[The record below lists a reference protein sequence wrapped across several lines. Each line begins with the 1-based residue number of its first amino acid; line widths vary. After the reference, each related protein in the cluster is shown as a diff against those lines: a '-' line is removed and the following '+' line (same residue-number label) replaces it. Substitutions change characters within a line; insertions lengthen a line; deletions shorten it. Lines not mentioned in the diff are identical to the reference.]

1 MNILGSLGAGSGLD
15 MVTLVKDLVR
25 AQREPQLAVLDRRKE
40 RVEARISALGQFR
53 AALDGLNTAL
63 VQRVQSGSVS
73 AVPRVS
79 DPTILGMRIAP
90 GVALSPKSIE
100 VRAIAAAQTLAS
112 ASRADPSAAVG
123 QGTLT
128 FAFGTVAGTGPA
140 TGFTPGTVPDL
151 VVTIDS
157 TNDSLTGLRDAI
169 NAAASAAG
177 APVTAAILTDVDGSR
192 LVLRGTTGVESG
204 FTVTASGDPGL
215 EDFAF
220 TVGGGNL
227 TRTAA
232 AADAE
237 IVTDGVPLRRPTN
250 QVDDLFSGATLSLLR
265 AAPGVTV
272 TLSAERSPTELAA
285 VVRDFAGAL
294 SELLGIGRELA
305 RAPTATAGAGALVA
319 DSTTRR
325 VIQSLT
331 GLTTRALIAPDGNAP
346 TRLAELGLRFTR
358 EGNVQVDEA
367 RLQRMVA
374 DHPAAVEQMVRA
386 LADQGSLF
394 TPGGPLRQLSVQMA
408 VAVDGRAGQ
417 PTALAREAQAISR
430 ARADLD
436 TRMERLEAALTRQF
450 AGVDT
455 AVGRSRATQTFLQQ
469 QIDLWFANRT
479 R

>member
-1 MNILGSLGAGSGLD
+1 MNILGSLGAGSGID
-15 MVTLVKDLVR
+15 MKTLVRDLVR
-25 AQREPQLAVLDRRKE
+25 AQREPQVALLDRRQE

-53 AALDGLNTAL
+53 SALDALNSAL
-63 VQRVQSGSVS
+63 VQRVQAGSVS
-73 AVPRVS
+73 AAPRVS
-79 DPTILGMRIAP
+79 DPTILGLQVAP
-90 GVALSPKSIE
+90 GVALAPQAIE
-100 VRAIAAAQTLAS
+100 VRALAAAQTLAS
-112 ASRADPSAAVG
+112 ASRPDPGAPVG

-128 FAFGTVAGTGPA
+128 FRFGTVAGTGPA
-140 TGFTPGTVPDL
+140 TGFTPSTTPDL
-151 VVTIDS
+151 VVTVGPGD
-157 TNDSLTGLRDAI
+157 DSLTGLRDAI
-169 NAAASAAG
+169 NAAAGAAN
-177 APVTAAILTDVDGSR
+177 APVVASILTDVDGAR
-192 LVLRGTTGVESG
+192 LVLKGRNGAASG
-204 FTVTASGDPGL
+204 FTVTAGGDPAL
-215 EDFAF
+215 DDFAF
-220 TVGGGNL
+220 TVGGGGL
-227 TRTAA
+227 SRTVV

-237 IVTDGVPLRRPTN
+237 IVRDGVTLRRPDNRVT
-250 QVDDLFSGATLSLLR
+250 DLVTGATLTLLR

-272 TLSAERSPTELAA
+272 SFAAERSQAELAA
-285 VVRDFAGAL
+285 VVRDLGGAL

-305 RAPTATAGAGALVA
+305 RGGNATSGPGALVA

-331 GLTTRALIAPDGNAP
+331 TLTTRPLVAPEGDAP
-346 TRLAELGLRFTR
+346 TRLAELGLRLTR
-358 EGNVQVDEA
+358 EGAVQVDEA
-367 RLQRMVA
+367 RLQQMIA
-374 DHPAAVEQMVRA
+374 DHPAAVERMVRA

-417 PTALAREAQAISR
+417 PTALAREAQAIAR

-469 QIDLWFANRT
+469 QIDLWFANRP

>member
-1 MNILGSLGAGSGLD
+1 MNILGSLGAGSGID
-15 MVTLVKDLVR
+15 MASLVRDLVR
-25 AQREPQLAVLDRRKE
+25 AQREPQVALLDRRQE

-53 AALDGLNTAL
+53 SALDALNSAL

-79 DPTILGMRIAP
+79 DPTILSMRLATGATLAP
-90 GVALSPKSIE
+90 QAVE
-100 VRAIAAAQTLAS
+100 VRAIAAAQSLAS
-112 ASRADPSAAVG
+112 ASRPDAAAPVG

-128 FAFGTVAGTGPA
+128 FAFGRVEGSGPA
-140 TGFTPGTVPDL
+140 TGFVAGSLPDL

-157 TNDSLTGLRDAI
+157 ASDSLTGLRDAI
-169 NAAASAAG
+169 NAAAAAAG
-177 APVTAAILTDVDGSR
+177 APVTASILSDVDGSR
-192 LVLRGTTGVESG
+192 LVLRGTTGVERG

-220 TVGGGNL
+220 TVGGGGL
-227 TRTAA
+227 TRTAS

-237 IVTDGVPLRRPTN
+237 LVVDGVTLRRPTN
-250 QVDDLFSGATLSLLR
+250 QVDDLFAGATLTLQR

-272 TLSAERSPTELAA
+272 TLSAERSATELAS

-294 SELLGIGRELA
+294 SELLAIGREFA
-305 RAPTATAGAGALVA
+305 RGAGAAGSAGALVA

-325 VIQSLT
+325 VLQSLT
-331 GLTTRALIAPDGNAP
+331 GLTTRQLIAPEGDAP

-358 EGNVQVDEA
+358 EGSVQVDEA

-374 DHPAAVEQMVRA
+374 DHPAAVERMVRA

-394 TPGGPLRQLSVQMA
+394 TPGGPLRQLAVQMA
-408 VAVDGRAGQ
+408 VAVDGRLGQ
-417 PTALAREAQAISR
+417 PTALAREAAAIAR